1 MTASNSAARDATRRG
16 QPPGPDPA
24 RLAAVPA
31 MLKHGD
37 PGYDQARTVWNAMVD
52 RRPRIIARCAN
63 PGEVVTAV
71 RTARDLGLEIGV
83 RCGGHSVAGLA
94 VPEGGLMI
102 DLTPM
107 GAVRV
112 DPARRRAVVQGGA
125 LLGALDR
132 AAQRHGLA
140 TTAGN
145 VSHTG
150 VGGLTLGGG
159 MGWLA
164 RQYGLACDNVVSYR
178 VVTAD
183 GRLLRASRTEHPDL
197 YWGLRGG
204 GGNFGVVVEF
214 EFALH
219 PAGTQALVAEYTFGA
234 EQAAAAL
241 RGWRDLAAAA
251 PRAATFTASVRD
263 GTATAGLVW
272 VGDPQRGRKLAARLD
287 ELGEPLARH
296 VAEIS
301 YLDLQRRD
309 DTPQGHARRRYS
321 KGHYLRALPD
331 AAIGAL
337 LAGGQNSPT
346 VSLQAYGGAIADT
359 PDGAS
364 AFSHRDTAFEYVTS
378 ASWTDPAEDQARMAA
393 ARERATA
400 MAPFASGVYVNM
412 LSDEGAE
419 GLRRA
424 YPAGKLARL
433 AAVKHAYDPDNAF
446 HLNQNI
452 PPRRPEHVQA
462 QQTAAADRRPA
473 TQAGNPRRPLGPGG
487 PQGLIN

>member
-1 MTASNSAARDATRRG
+1 MTASTSVARDASRRAH
-16 QPPGPDPA
+16 PTGPVPA
-24 RLAAVPA
+24 RLAAVPV

-52 RRPRIIARCAN
+52 RRPRIIARCASASQ
-63 PGEVVTAV
+63 VVTAV
-71 RTARDLGLEIGV
+71 RAARDLGLEIGV

-112 DPARRRAVVQGGA
+112 DPARRRAMVQGGA

-132 AAQRHGLA
+132 AAQRYGLA

-164 RQYGLACDNVVSYR
+164 RQYGLACDNVTSYR

-219 PAGTQALVAEYTFGA
+219 PAGTRALVAEYTFGA
-234 EQAAAAL
+234 EHAAAAL
-241 RGWRDLAAAA
+241 HGWRDLAAGA
-251 PRAATFTASVRD
+251 PRQATFTASVRD
-263 GTATAGLVW
+263 ERATVGLVW
-272 VGDPQRGRKLAARLD
+272 VGNPQRGRKLAAQLD

-296 VAEIS
+296 VTELC

-309 DTPQGHARRRYS
+309 DSPQGHARRRYS
-321 KGHYLRALPD
+321 KGHYLRALPGD
-331 AAIGAL
+331 AISAL
-337 LAGGQNSPT
+337 LAGGENSPA
-346 VSLQAYGGAIADT
+346 VSLQAYGGAIADV

-364 AFSHRDTAFEYVTS
+364 AFSHRDTAFEYVT
-378 ASWTDPAEDQARMAA
+378 ATSWTDPAEDQARMAA
-393 ARERATA
+393 AREQATA

-412 LSDEGAE
+412 LTDEGAE

-424 YPAGKLARL
+424 YPADKLARL
-433 AAVKHAYDPDNAF
+433 AAIKDAYDPDNAF

-452 PPRRPEHVQA
+452 PPRRPEHLQA
-462 QQTAAADRRPA
+462 EQTAAADRRS
-473 TQAGNPRRPLGPGG
+473 GNPGRKR
-487 PQGLIN
+487 QNI

>member
-1 MTASNSAARDATRRG
+1 MTASSVPRDTTQRAQPTR
-16 QPPGPDPA
+16 PGPA
-24 RLAAVPA
+24 RLAAAPA
-31 MLKHGD
+31 MLTQGD

-52 RRPRIIARCAN
+52 RRPRIIALCASA
-63 PGEVVTAV
+63 GEVVTAV
-71 RTARDLGLEIGV
+71 RTARDRGLEIGV
-83 RCGGHSVAGLA
+83 RCGGHSVLGLA
-94 VPEGGLMI
+94 VPDDGLMI

-107 GAVRV
+107 GAVQV
-112 DPARRRAVVQGGA
+112 DPARRRAAVQGGA

-132 AAQRHGLA
+132 AAQRYGLA

-164 RQYGLACDNVVSYR
+164 RQYGLACDNVVSYL

-219 PAGTQALVAEYTFGA
+219 PAGTRALAAEYTFSA
-234 EQAAAAL
+234 EHAAAAL
-241 RGWRDLAAAA
+241 RGWRDLAASA
-251 PRAATFTASVRD
+251 PRPATFTASVRD
-263 GTATAGLVW
+263 GRATAGLVW
-272 VGDPQRGRKLAARLD
+272 VDDPQRGRRLAAQLD
-287 ELGEPLARH
+287 ALGEPLTRN
-296 VAEIS
+296 VTEIS

-309 DTPQGHARRRYS
+309 DTPQGHVRRRYS

-331 AAIGAL
+331 EAINAL
-337 LAGGQNSPT
+337 LAHGENSPA
-346 VSLQAYGGAIADT
+346 VSLQAYGGAIADV

-364 AFSHRDTAFEYVTS
+364 AFSHRDTAFEYVT
-378 ASWTDPAEDQARMAA
+378 ATSWTDPAEDQARMAA
-393 ARERATA
+393 TRERATA

-412 LSDEGAE
+412 LSDEGTD

-424 YPAGKLARL
+424 YPADKLAQL
-433 AAVKHAYDPDNAF
+433 AAVKYAYDPDNAF

-452 PPRRPEHVQA
+452 PPRRPEHSQA
-462 QQTAAADRRPA
+462 
-473 TQAGNPRRPLGPGG
+473 
-487 PQGLIN
+487 